1 MEGFPAPCL
10 KNLYCSSDLIH
21 GGIHD
26 RCEQWVSESVH
37 KGLSLKQLALSSKCP
52 LLQINQWE
60 LKVYKVTIKE
70 DGFEEQ
76 KIHYQGN
83 INKTWAQV
91 KKIVYEG
98 NRGKS

>member
-1 MEGFPAPCL
+1 M
-10 KNLYCSSDLIH
+10 
-21 GGIHD
+21 
-26 RCEQWVSESVH
+26 
-37 KGLSLKQLALSSKCP
+37 
-52 LLQINQWE
+52 NQWE

-76 KIHYQGN
+76 KIHHQGN
-83 INKTWAQV
+83 IQINKTWAQV